1 MQRRVTMIDYDKYL
15 YSTGKHYIWRT
26 DRRDCDVK

>member
-1 MQRRVTMIDYDKYL
+1 MRRDTMIDFDKYL

-26 DRRDCDVK
+26 DRGEL